1 MIRNIAN
8 FLEKVQLKLGV
19 FFLSLF
25 FFVIVL
31 QMFVRYIGVSL
42 IWTEEVATYSFI
54 WAVFM
59 GASVMIHRRGHFRF
73 SLLYENL
80 TGRSKIFL
88 EAFIDIILVFFS
100 IAVLYYGIIAT
111 TNFWNYNWYSLTDFK
126 MGYMFISIPT
136 MGFTMFIYGLDHLVN
151 NYNKLRGDE

>member
-1 MIRNIAN
+1 MIRRIAN
-8 FLEKVQLKLGV
+8 FLEKIQLKVGV

-73 SLLYENL
+73 SLLYEKL
-80 TGRSKIFL
+80 SGKSKIFL
-88 EAFIDIILVFFS
+88 EVFIDFILVIFS
-100 IAVLYYGIIAT
+100 IAVFYYGIIAT
-111 TNFWNYNWYSLTDFK
+111 LNFWNYNWYSLTDFK

-136 MGFTMFIYGLDHLVN
+136 MGFTMLIYGLDHLIG
-151 NYNKLRGDE
+151 NYNKLRGDA